1 MQIRTL
7 HIDQFLLAIN
17 FEKKMA
23 CELLEEYF
31 FPYAS

>member
-17 FEKKMA
+17 FEKMA
-23 CELLEEYF
+23 WELLEEYF